1 MLYNSVGEVQEVNT
15 FLQAL
20 EKGTKLDVGSKR
32 SSPRNGIGPGP
43 PILFYSIHSPKM
55 VIK

>member
-20 EKGTKLDVGSKR
+20 EKRTKLDVGSKR

-43 PILFYSIHSPKM
+43 PILFYSIHSPKI